1 MKGWFTVF
9 IGICCMLL
17 WGQSFDPMK
26 LEREIIDLGR
36 QENYDEAIEKLQRL
50 VLDPKTSPEA
60 KAEAYFLKHEI
71 YSKIG
76 IYTEAESNLTWFLQQ
91 AERSNLPVKEYEGR
105 YLLSTAILYCK
116 KLAYQKAI
124 EKLELIRNYSTDYEP
139 TQYALYLFLE
149 GIQKMEEKDY
159 VRAEIDLK
167 ASIELLKQ
175 ELSDYLPTVYKELL
189 RRYTEVNDLDKA
201 EETYEEGLHYGQLL
215 KVQSE
220 VFQLYRFM
228 ADYYQK
234 IGRNKESLALA
245 ETLLVTGTAY
255 NIPHVSSRMYFV
267 EQKVLQESK
276 DQQKLQTKRIQY
288 LLFFSVCLF
297 CLLLGISYKAYKKNR
312 SNKELIEQENQELK
326 TNYTSLK
333 EEKKK
338 LEEEPVLSERQ
349 NDILK
354 LVKQGKTNKEI
365 ATILCIS
372 QNTVKYH
379 LKIIYDLL
387 KINGRSDLL

>member
-1 MKGWFTVF
+1 MKGWFTFF
-9 IGICCMLL
+9 IGIWCMLL

-50 VLDPKTSPEA
+50 VLGPKTSPEA

-189 RRYTEVNDLDKA
+189 RLYAEVNDLDKA

-276 DQQKLQTKRIQY
+276 DQQQVQTKRIQY

>member
-1 MKGWFTVF
+1 MKGWFTIF
-9 IGICCMLL
+9 IGIWSLLL
-17 WGQSFDPMK
+17 WGQTFDSTQ
-26 LEREIIDLGR
+26 LEREVIDLGR
-36 QENYDEAIEKLQRL
+36 QENYDQAMEKLQRL
-50 VLDPKTSPEA
+50 VLDSKTSPEV

-76 IYTEAESNLTWFLQQ
+76 IYTEAESNLSWFFQQ
-91 AERSNLPVKEYEGR
+91 GQKSNQPIKEYEGR
-105 YLLSTAILYCK
+105 YLLAHAMLYCK
-116 KLAYQKAI
+116 KLEYQKAI
-124 EKLELIRNYSTDYEP
+124 EKLEQIRNYSTDYKP
-139 TQYALYLFLE
+139 AQYALYVFLE
-149 GIQKMEEKDY
+149 GIQKMEEEDY
-159 VRAEIDLK
+159 TRAKIDLN

-175 ELSDYLPTVYKELL
+175 ELSDYLPMVYKELL
-189 RRYTEVNDLDKA
+189 RLYAAVNDLDKA
-201 EETYEEGLHYGQLL
+201 EETYAEGVHYGEML

-234 IGRNKESLALA
+234 IGKNKESLALA
-245 ETLLVTGTAY
+245 ETLLVKGTAY
-255 NIPHVSSRMYFV
+255 NIPHVSSRLYFV
-267 EQKVLQESK
+267 EQKILEESK
-276 DQQKLQTKRIQY
+276 VQQQSKTKRIQY

-312 SNKELIEQENQELK
+312 SKKDLIEQENQALK

-338 LEEEPVLSERQ
+338 IAEELVLSERQ

-372 QNTVKYH
+372 ENTVKYH